1 MHRARVNDKC
11 PPKPRRAF
19 VRLFVPTVKSG
30 GRFLDKKTRAAPK
43 RRPGRGRRFRTLGLR
58 FWRPSLCQLSY
69 SPKLLCDYTLFAV
82 QCQEIIS
89 LRDFFL
95 WRQKETPQTPKRK
108 TLLVRL
114 CAGDCVSL
122 GGSTYIRCNPLVYTR
137 LGCCLFRATARC
149 AGALTWS
156 VIREVRQLHPNLA

>member
-30 GRFLDKKTRAAPK
+30 GRFLDKTTRAAPK

-69 SPKLLCDYTLFAV
+69 SPKLLCDYTLFTV

-95 WRQKETPQTPKRK
+95 SCQKETPQTPKRK
-108 TLLVRL
+108 TLWVRL
-114 CAGDCVSL
+114 CAGDCVLL
-122 GGSTYIRCNPLVYTR
+122 GGSTYIRWYPVDFTR
-137 LGCCLFRATARC
+137 LGCCLFRATALC
-149 AGALTWS
+149 AGALTGLS
-156 VIREVRQLHPNLA
+156 VRGVS